1 MFHQHALASF
11 FIELWE
17 TKPEIDR
24 RNVPSLRITAAKQI
38 AQSRTHLPCCPAG
51 QQGREPDQTYEC
63 TLAPVAR
70 A

>member
-24 RNVPSLRITAAKQI
+24 HNVPSLRITTAKQI
-38 AQSRTHLPCCPAG
+38 AQSRTHLPCYPAG
-51 QQGREPDQTYEC
+51 Q
-63 TLAPVAR
+63 
-70 A
+70 